1 MEGQMLGNRYE
12 LLEKIGGGGMAIVYK
27 AKCHFLN
34 RFVAI
39 KILRQ
44 EYTNDDEFVRRF
56 KIEAQAAASLSHPNI
71 VSIYDVGHEEN
82 THYIVMEYIDGITL
96 KEFLNRRGVLNWRDA
111 IDISIQICSAIEHAH
126 RNHIVHRDIKPH
138 NIMLTNDGIVK
149 VTDFGIARA
158 VSSATITMVGS
169 TIGSVHY
176 FSPEQARGGYIDEK
190 SDIYS
195 LGITLYELVTGKLPF
210 DGDSPVAVAIKH
222 IQDEPE
228 SPININPEIPSGV
241 NEIILKAI
249 RKDQTKRYQSAGDML
264 QDLYR
269 VIKEPNG
276 AFVVS
281 ESMEG
286 SPTRR
291 LQAIG
296 TPPPVRKED
305 FRIKEEKP
313 NNGERKKADKLTVIF
328 AIITAVIVIAIS
340 VYVGYSVV
348 KPQLSSDKTSK
359 EFAVKNYEG
368 RNINEVLDELK
379 QNGIKPEVKTESSKT
394 VEKDIIIRQNP
405 KEGVTLKPDGYGTLT
420 LFVSSGPEQ
429 VNMPPLLKIE
439 IREAERKLDNA
450 NIKYDIQYE
459 FSDVAKDFV
468 TRTDP
473 AEGEKIEPGSTVI
486 VYVSKG
492 PEIKKTRVPNLLNMT
507 ESEAKK
513 ALAEAGLKIGKIYPE
528 GSNSTGK
535 ITNQKPE
542 ATTEVNEDTPV
553 DIYFSSS
560 SSATARTNVTKIITL
575 DNPGNYPGDTVNLR
589 VEATPSDTNVMEVLK
604 NETVKKSDFP
614 VRVSIPVPNGGKT
627 NVKIFINNKD
637 VLDDSVILP

>member
-1 MEGQMLGNRYE
+1 
-12 LLEKIGGGGMAIVYK
+12 
-27 AKCHFLN
+27 
-34 RFVAI
+34 
-39 KILRQ
+39 
-44 EYTNDDEFVRRF
+44 
-56 KIEAQAAASLSHPNI
+56 
-71 VSIYDVGHEEN
+71 
-82 THYIVMEYIDGITL
+82 
-96 KEFLNRRGVLNWRDA
+96 
-111 IDISIQICSAIEHAH
+111 
-126 RNHIVHRDIKPH
+126 
-138 NIMLTNDGIVK
+138 
-149 VTDFGIARA
+149 
-158 VSSATITMVGS
+158 
-169 TIGSVHY
+169 
-176 FSPEQARGGYIDEK
+176 
-190 SDIYS
+190 
-195 LGITLYELVTGKLPF
+195 
-210 DGDSPVAVAIKH
+210 
-222 IQDEPE
+222 
-228 SPININPEIPSGV
+228 
-241 NEIILKAI
+241 
-249 RKDQTKRYQSAGDML
+249 
-264 QDLYR
+264 
-269 VIKEPNG
+269 
-276 AFVVS
+276 
-281 ESMEG
+281 MEG

-313 NNGERKKADKLTVIF
+313 RNNGEKIKADKLTVIF

-359 EFAVKNYEG
+359 DFEVKNYEG

-379 QNGIKPEVKTESSKT
+379 QNGIKPEVKSESSKT
-394 VEKDIIIRQNP
+394 VDKDVIIRQNP
-405 KEGVTLKPDGYGTLT
+405 KEGVTLKPDGFGTLT
-420 LFVSSGPEQ
+420 LYVSSGPEQ
-429 VNMPPLLKIE
+429 VNMPLLSKLE
-439 IREAERKLDNA
+439 VREAERKLDDA

-468 TRTDP
+468 TKTDP

-513 ALAEAGLKIGKIYPE
+513 ALAGAGLKIGKIYPE
-528 GSNSTGK
+528 GSNYTGK

-542 ATTEVNEDTPV
+542 ATTEVDEDTPV

-560 SSATARTNVTKIITL
+560 SATARTDVTKIITL
-575 DNPGNYPGDTVNLR
+575 DNPGNYPGDTVNIR

-637 VLDDSVILP
+637 VLDDSVTLP

>member
-1 MEGQMLGNRYE
+1 MLGNRYE
-12 LLEKIGGGGMAIVYK
+12 LLEKIGGGGMATVYK

-44 EYTNDDEFVRRF
+44 EYTNDEEFVRRF

-71 VSIYDVGHEEN
+71 VSIYDVGHEES

-138 NIMLTNDGIVK
+138 NILLTNDGIVK

-158 VSSATITMVGS
+158 VSSSTITMAGS

-241 NEIILKAI
+241 NDIILKAI
-249 RKDQTKRYQSAGDML
+249 KKDQTKRYQSAGDML

-305 FRIKEEKP
+305 FRIKEDKASNNSEK
-313 NNGERKKADKLTVIF
+313 KKADKLTIIF
-328 AIITAVIVIAIS
+328 AVVTAVIVIAIS

-348 KPQLSSDKTSK
+348 KPQLSSDKTST
-359 EFAVKNYEG
+359 EFEVKNYEG

-379 QNGIKPEVKTESSKT
+379 QYGIKPEVKTETNKT
-394 VEKDIIIRQNP
+394 VDKDIIIRQNP
-405 KEGVTLKPDGYGTLT
+405 KEGVKLKPDGFGTLT
-420 LFVSSGPEQ
+420 LYVSSGPEQ
-429 VNMPPLLKIE
+429 ANMPPLSKIE
-439 IREAERKLDNA
+439 IREAERKLDNL
-450 NIKYDIQYE
+450 NIDYDIQYE

-468 TRTDP
+468 IRTDP
-473 AEGEKIEPGSTVI
+473 AEGEKIEPGSTVTL
-486 VYVSKG
+486 YVSKG

-513 ALAEAGLKIGKIYPE
+513 ALANAGLKIGKIYPE
-528 GSNSTGK
+528 GSNYTGK
-535 ITNQKPE
+535 IVNQKPE
-542 ATTEVNEDTPV
+542 ATSEVDEDTPV
-553 DIYFSSS
+553 DIYFSS

-575 DNPGNYPGDTVNLR
+575 DNPGNYAGDTVNIR

-627 NVKIFINNKD
+627 DIKIFINNKD
-637 VLDDSVILP
+637 VLDDVLNDVP